1 MRIGVM
7 GKKMSLEKFF
17 RKYNNL
23 YEDHT
28 FSPEAKEALKAVL
41 DYRTTLQ
48 KQLSDRQISK

>member
-1 MRIGVM
+1 
-7 GKKMSLEKFF
+7 MSLEKFF

-41 DYRTTLQ
+41 DYRTTMQ